1 MIYDVIIIGAGVVGG
16 AVARELSKLK
26 LDILALEKESDV
38 CCGTSKANTGI
49 IHSPALVPSGTLK
62 GRMSALGNLQF
73 TELSGQLGF
82 TYQKTGALVLSY
94 SEENDKTA
102 LNDLK
107 QGCENW
113 LDAGAEAP
121 EYEIISAEK
130 LRELEPEISDEV
142 VSALYCPDAG
152 RIIPYEYGIALWENA
167 VDNGVELRLECGV
180 FDVSYDEAEKLWHL
194 KTPSGEILSRFV
206 VNAAGHGSNSI
217 GMAAGFK
224 DSRIKAV
231 KGEYIILDRDTPQH
245 INHILFQIPDEAQK
259 SKGKGILVTRTVYGN
274 IMIGPD
280 ARSQDDADD
289 TSTDMESL
297 IEVIAGAEK
306 SIPGLDMKKAI
317 KTFAGVR
324 PKPAEGDFIIE
335 SRNGFVHLCGI
346 ESPGLTSSPAIAAE
360 AVERLKKM
368 GLSSDSNTEF
378 NPFRKP
384 IVGEV
389 LNLPHDVVSKRIQF
403 ADDDP
408 EKLICRCEQVPLSRI
423 EDAVSRSIPVTTID
437 GVKRRTRA
445 GQGRCQGNFCGP
457 RVKKVL
463 ADILNLEE
471 ELITRRGKEPELK
484 RISAAELRKIVK
496 EEPVLE

>member
-1 MIYDVIIIGAGVVGG
+1 MVGG

-26 LDILALEKESDV
+26 LNILAFEKESDV

-62 GRMSALGNLQF
+62 GRMSAIGNLHF
-73 TELSGQLGF
+73 TELSRQLGF
-82 TYQKTGALVLSY
+82 TYQKAGALVLSY
-94 SEENDKTA
+94 TEENEKTA

-107 QGCENW
+107 QGRENW
-113 LDAGAEAP
+113 LAAEAETP
-121 EYEIISAEK
+121 AYEILSAEK
-130 LRELEPEISDEV
+130 LKEIEPELSDEV
-142 VSALYCPDAG
+142 ISALYCPDAG
-152 RIIPYEYGIALWENA
+152 RIIPYEYGIALWENT
-167 VDNGVELRLECGV
+167 VDNGVELKLECEVLDV
-180 FDVSYDEAEKLWHL
+180 FYDDADKIWRL
-194 KTPSGEILSRFV
+194 KTASGAFLTRFI
-206 VNAAGHGSNSI
+206 VNSAGHGSNSL

-224 DSRIKAV
+224 DSKIKAV
-231 KGEYIILDRDTPQH
+231 KGEYIILDRNTPQH
-245 INHILFQIPDEAQK
+245 INHILFQIPDEDQK

-289 TSTDMESL
+289 TSTDRESL
-297 IEVIAGAEK
+297 IEVITGAEK

-317 KTFAGVR
+317 NTFAGVR
-324 PKPAEGDFIIE
+324 PKSSSGDFIIE
-335 SRNGFVHLCGI
+335 SRKGFVHLCGI

-360 AVERLKKM
+360 VVEKLKKM
-368 GLSSDSNTEF
+368 GLSSESNTGF
-378 NPFRKP
+378 NPYRKP

-389 LNLPHDVVSKRIQF
+389 LNLPHDDVSKRIQF

-408 EKLICRCEQVPLSRI
+408 EKLICRCEQVPLCRI

-463 ADILNLEE
+463 ADVLKLEE
-471 ELITRRGKEPELK
+471 EQITQRGREPELK

-496 EEPVLE
+496 EETALE